1 MSFLNDCFNTMLEY
15 GEAIK
20 SSLVKGHV
28 SDWPEK
34 KEEETV
40 TPEEPK
46 VEEPEVVEPD
56 TTEPE
61 EPVTPGG
68 VIEDPVEEEGEL

>member
-1 MSFLNDCFNTMLEY
+1 MNLNDCFDTMLEY
-15 GEAIK
+15 GEATK
-20 SSLVKGHV
+20 SSFVKGHV

-46 VEEPEVVEPD
+46 TEEPEVVEPNTPD
-56 TTEPE
+56 PE
-61 EPVTPGG
+61 EPEIPGG